1 MRRMNYAITRVLA
14 LVAMAVFGLILVA
27 PAFAVDG
34 FIKDKEEGWFWYQRD
49 PEPPEPK
56 PIPKRPPSPPSTQA
70 PPKKVE
76 PAKPSALS
84 VEWFQKEY
92 PQILNAAIDDPTVE
106 NVQKYRYATR
116 VMLDKASNFT
126 HVFQRQSLLD
136 PLLDES
142 IRTPFSSAAR
152 GSFQALTD
160 KERTEAVNSINKAA
174 GLWVFLDE
182 KCPFCALQY
191 PLVARTA
198 KERGFIVTYITP
210 DGKRPPWM
218 SPKDE
223 LLADSGQSK
232 YLRIGVRP
240 AVALVV
246 PPAKITVLTQGMLS
260 QDLLEERILHAGD
273 EAGLLS
279 AELRKKAFPNERGLL
294 TTDDIK
300 EIGRELDSNPNGLTT
315 NVQQRI
321 EKRF

>member
-1 MRRMNYAITRVLA
+1 MRRVTNTAAAAIAAAAILSFAA
-14 LVAMAVFGLILVA
+14 LHAA
-27 PAFAVDG
+27 PAFAVEG
-34 FIKDKEEGWFWYQRD
+34 FLQEKEEGWFWYQRE
-49 PEPPEPK
+49 PEPPEPEPEPK
-56 PIPKRPPSPPSTQA
+56 PPKQA
-70 PPKKVE
+70 PVTPAPPPKAE
-76 PAKPSALS
+76 PPKPEALS
-84 VEWFQKEY
+84 VEWFQTQY
-92 PQILNAAIDDPTVE
+92 PQILNKAVDDPTAE

-160 KERTEAVNSINKAA
+160 KERTDAVNSINKVA
-174 GLWVFLDE
+174 GLWVFLDD

-198 KERGFIVTYITP
+198 KERGFLVTYITP
-210 DGKRPPWM
+210 DGKRPSWM
-218 SPKDE
+218 ASTDD
-223 LLADSGQSK
+223 LQADSGQSK

-246 PPAKITVLTQGMLS
+246 PPEKITVLTQGMLS

-279 AELRKKAFPNERGLL
+279 AEIRKKAFPNERGLL
-294 TTDDIK
+294 TPQDIR
-300 EIGRELDSNPNGLTT
+300 EIGRDLEANPDALTT

>member
-1 MRRMNYAITRVLA
+1 MCRMNYLATRILA
-14 LVAMAVFGLILVA
+14 MLAMAILGVILA
-27 PAFAVDG
+27 FPAFAVDD
-34 FIKDKEEGWFWYQRD
+34 FIKDKEEGWFWYQRE

-56 PIPKRPPSPPSTQA
+56 VEPKRPPPPPPAPA
-70 PPKKVE
+70 PPKKAE

-92 PQILNAAIDDPTVE
+92 PQILNAAIDDPTTE

-160 KERTEAVNSINKAA
+160 KDRIEAISSINKAA
-174 GLWVFLDE
+174 GLWVFLDD
-182 KCPFCALQY
+182 KCPFCSMQY
-191 PLVARTA
+191 PMVARTA
-198 KERGFIVTYITP
+198 KERGFVITYITP
-210 DGKRPPWM
+210 DGKRPAWM
-218 SPKDE
+218 SPTDV
-223 LLADSGQSK
+223 LMADSGQSK
-232 YLRIGVRP
+232 SLRIGVRP
-240 AVALVV
+240 AIALVI

-260 QDLLEERILHAGD
+260 QDMLEERILHAGD

-279 AELRKKAFPNERGLL
+279 AELRKRAFPNERGML
-294 TTDDIK
+294 TPDDIK
-300 EIGRELDSNPNGLTT
+300 EIGKELDTNPNGLTT

>member
-1 MRRMNYAITRVLA
+1 MTSYVLTRGIAVIALAIL
-14 LVAMAVFGLILVA
+14 GLILVS
-27 PAFAVDG
+27 PAFAVDT
-34 FIKDKEEGWFWYQRD
+34 FIKDKEEGWFWYQRE

-56 PIPKRPPSPPSTQA
+56 PVPKRVVPPPAAPT
-70 PPKKVE
+70 PPKKAE
-76 PAKPSALS
+76 PPKPSALS

-92 PQILNAAIDDPTVE
+92 PQILNAAIDDPTAE

-160 KERTEAVNSINKAA
+160 RERTEAVNSINKAA
-174 GLWVFLDE
+174 GLWVFLDD

-191 PLVARTA
+191 PLVSRTA
-198 KERGFIVTYITP
+198 KERGFMVTYITP
-210 DGKRPPWM
+210 DGKRPSWM
-218 SPKDE
+218 SPRDE

-240 AVALVV
+240 AVALVI

-279 AELRKKAFPNERGLL
+279 ADLRKKAFPNERGLL
-294 TTDDIK
+294 TPDDIK
-300 EIGRELDSNPNGLTT
+300 EIGMDLDSNPNGLTT

>member
-1 MRRMNYAITRVLA
+1 MRRMNYLATRILA
-14 LVAMAVFGLILVA
+14 MLAMAILGVILA
-27 PAFAVDG
+27 FPAFAVDD
-34 FIKDKEEGWFWYQRD
+34 FIKDKEEGWFWYQRE

-56 PIPKRPPSPPSTQA
+56 VEPKRPPPPPPAPA
-70 PPKKVE
+70 PPKKAE
-76 PAKPSALS
+76 HAKPSALS

-92 PQILNAAIDDPTVE
+92 PQILNAAIDDPTTE

-160 KERTEAVNSINKAA
+160 KDRIEAISSINKAA
-174 GLWVFLDE
+174 GLWVFLDD
-182 KCPFCALQY
+182 KCPFCSMQY
-191 PLVARTA
+191 PMVARTA
-198 KERGFIVTYITP
+198 KERGFVITYITP
-210 DGKRPPWM
+210 DGKRPAWM
-218 SPKDE
+218 SPTDV
-223 LLADSGQSK
+223 LMADSGQSK
-232 YLRIGVRP
+232 SLRIGVRP
-240 AVALVV
+240 AIALVI

-260 QDLLEERILHAGD
+260 QDMLEERILHAGD

-279 AELRKKAFPNERGLL
+279 AELRKRAFPNERGML
-294 TTDDIK
+294 TPDDIK
-300 EIGRELDSNPNGLTT
+300 EIGKELDTNPNGLTT

>member
-1 MRRMNYAITRVLA
+1 MRRVTNTGTAAIAAASLLA
-14 LVAMAVFGLILVA
+14 FTTFLAA
-27 PAFAVDG
+27 PAFAAEG
-34 FIKDKEEGWFWYQRD
+34 FLQEKEEGWFWYQRE
-49 PEPPEPK
+49 PEPPEPEPEPK
-56 PIPKRPPSPPSTQA
+56 PPKPVPATPA
-70 PPKKVE
+70 PPKKAE
-76 PAKPSALS
+76 PPKPEALS
-84 VEWFQKEY
+84 VEWFQTQY
-92 PQILNAAIDDPTVE
+92 PQILNKAVDDPTAE

-160 KERTEAVNSINKAA
+160 KERTDAVNSINKVA
-174 GLWVFLDE
+174 GLWVFLDD

-198 KERGFIVTYITP
+198 KERGFLVTYITP
-210 DGKRPPWM
+210 DGKRPSWM
-218 SPKDE
+218 AATDD
-223 LLADSGQSK
+223 LQADSGQSK

-246 PPAKITVLTQGMLS
+246 PPEKITVLTQGMLS

-279 AELRKKAFPNERGLL
+279 AEIRKKAFPNERGLL
-294 TTDDIK
+294 TPQDIR
-300 EIGRELDSNPNGLTT
+300 EIGRDLEANPDALTT